1 MSLYP
6 YLNIIL
12 FFTIY
17 YSAHYRK
24 LVKTIKYDLSIITT
38 RRTTRAF
45 ARLVLK
51 IQKLA
56 MLLQNLFFIIH
67 HHIHYRKL
75 YLTVG

>member
-1 MSLYP
+1 MFQKFVTNIFATHSIPNYNYFDFLTPSL
-6 YLNIIL
+6 
-12 FFTIY
+12 
-17 YSAHYRK
+17 
-24 LVKTIKYDLSIITT
+24 ITRLIQQT
-38 RRTTRAF
+38 RHISRVF

-75 YLTVG
+75 YLIVG